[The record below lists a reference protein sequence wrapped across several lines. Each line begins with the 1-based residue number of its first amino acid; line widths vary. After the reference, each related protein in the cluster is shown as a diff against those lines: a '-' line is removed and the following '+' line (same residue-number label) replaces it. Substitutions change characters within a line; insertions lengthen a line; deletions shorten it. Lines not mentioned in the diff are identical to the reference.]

1 MIPFE
6 RRGSDRSGEGRDRV
20 RRGAIDPALERPSAS
35 DQAARTPNAPAARR
49 SRGLWLVIPI
59 VASIVVLGV
68 QATRLEPIAALQL
81 AFAVLF
87 AIGVGWLVFALATPR
102 RERVVCPDCG
112 DPTLENTSDGL
123 CCRECGW
130 RARET
135 PLDDEFDAD
144 ELAERLRRR
153 GTLGDP
159 PRRW

>member
-6 RRGSDRSGEGRDRV
+6 RRGSDRSGEGRGRA
-20 RRGAIDPALERPSAS
+20 RRGAIDPALELPSS
-35 DQAARTPNAPAARR
+35 RHEPTRNVGVPRRR
-49 SRGLWLVIPI
+49 SRATWLVIPI

-68 QATRLEPIAALQL
+68 QAARLEPIATLQL
-81 AFAVLF
+81 TFAILFAV
-87 AIGVGWLVFALATPR
+87 GVGWLVFALATPR

-112 DPTLENTSDGL
+112 DPTLENTSGGL
-123 CCRECGW
+123 HCRECRW

-144 ELAERLRRR
+144 ELAERLRQR